1 MEDVTRKIFVADD
14 DPVLLRGLDLA
25 LTGRGYVV
33 RTALSGAHLLELL
46 EYDRPDLL
54 VLDVM
59 MPGMSGLEVL
69 RRIRGDGRWPNLP
82 VMVVTARSDAVVVRE
97 AQEGGAADV
106 VGKPFRLRDLVGKIE
121 QQLGGAGPDVIVR
134 GDWEEDVAH

>member
-1 MEDVTRKIFVADD
+1 MRDGTRKIFVADD

-25 LTGRGYVV
+25 LTGRGYEV

-46 EYDRPDLL
+46 ESDRPDLL

-82 VMVVTARSDAVVVRE
+82 VLVVTARSDAVVVRE
-97 AQEGGAADV
+97 AREGGAADV

-121 QQLGGAGPDVIVR
+121 RRLGDVVVR
-134 GDWEEDVAH
+134 GDWEDDVTH

>member
-1 MEDVTRKIFVADD
+1 MRDGTRKIFVADD

-25 LTGRGYVV
+25 LTGRGYEV
-33 RTALSGAHLLELL
+33 RTALSGARLFELL
-46 EYDRPDLL
+46 ESDRPDLL

-97 AQEGGAADV
+97 AREGGAADV

-121 QQLGGAGPDVIVR
+121 QRLGDVVVR
-134 GDWEEDVAH
+134 GDWEEGLAH